1 MPDKNKLSGR
11 FITVEGIEGAGKST
25 CVTFI
30 RECLV
35 GAGKSVV
42 VTREPGGTALGEKL
56 RHLLLDHHQE
66 AISPDAEL
74 LLMFAAR
81 AEHLARVIL
90 PALHAGQWVLCD
102 RFSAASYAYQGGGRG
117 IAEERIAALENWTQG
132 VLRPDLTLLLDL
144 PVYLG
149 LERAGKR
156 SEPDRFE
163 REDGGFFER
172 VRESYLQQARQ
183 HPQRYRVINAALPL
197 AEVQAQIVQ
206 ALAKLP
212 A

>member
-81 AEHLARVIL
+81 AQHLTRVIL
-90 PALHAGQWVLCD
+90 PALRSGQWVLCD

-144 PVYLG
+144 PVHLG

-206 ALAKLP
+206 ALAELP

>member
-81 AEHLARVIL
+81 AQHLARVIL

-102 RFSAASYAYQGGGRG
+102 RFTAASYAYQGGGRG
-117 IAEERIAALENWTQG
+117 VAGERIAALENWTQG
-132 VLRPDLTLLLDL
+132 ALRPDLTLLLDL
-144 PVYLG
+144 PVHLG

-163 REDGGFFER
+163 REGGGFFER

-197 AEVQAQIVQ
+197 TEVQAQIVQ
-206 ALAKLP
+206 ALAELP